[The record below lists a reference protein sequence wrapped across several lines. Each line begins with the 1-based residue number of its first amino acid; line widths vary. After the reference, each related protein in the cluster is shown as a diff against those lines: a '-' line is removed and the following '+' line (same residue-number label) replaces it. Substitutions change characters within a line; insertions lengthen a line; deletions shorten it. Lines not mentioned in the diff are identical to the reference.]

1 MVVISFLHHV
11 NAIHNWTSSM
21 GVWEICVDR
30 WGVWLANKRTGTPI
44 HLPTYLLHL
53 SPYLAIHI
61 SISFCQLFCLSIYPS
76 AHLILSINPW
86 TYLPIS
92 IYQLVYLYIHF
103 CSPVSLSTLSIY
115 SFIYFIHLTYLYLS
129 TYLPIFLPTYIP
141 IYLRTYLPIYLSI
154 DITIYLPL
162 YIYSSI
168 HRPCTIIN
176 SSLFFH
182 IHLLILL
189 ALFLRIRYI

>member
-53 SPYLAIHI
+53 SSYLAIHI

-129 TYLPIFLPTYIP
+129 TYLPIFLPTYL
-141 IYLRTYLPIYLSI
+141 YTYLPSYLFTYLSI
-154 DITIYLPL
+154 YRYNYLSTSIYLF
-162 YIYSSI
+162 I
-168 HRPCTIIN
+168 HSPTVYDN
-176 SSLFFH
+176 
-182 IHLLILL
+182 
-189 ALFLRIRYI
+189 